1 MEMQETL
8 VSVLMTSYNREK
20 YIAEAIESVLSSSY
34 KNFELIIVDDGSTDT
49 TLAIAKK
56 YEAEDPRI
64 KVYQNEKNL
73 GDYQNRNKA
82 AAYASGKYLKYLDSD
97 DTIYDFGLA
106 YCVAEMEKYPDAD
119 LGMYYQY
126 EMDDKTSDCW
136 SSEKIVKEHFFV
148 RQYLS
153 MGPTGTIIKRERFL
167 QTGGFDV
174 RFGVASDMFFNIR
187 MASVSPI
194 VLLPKLFVYYRVHEE
209 QENKNQKGYLK
220 YSYLYFKELLEK
232 VQLPLTAK
240 EIKYLYRKMKKRHSI
255 NLTKY
260 YWRTKDLKSVKE
272 IMKETNFSF
281 AGYLT
286 SFFK

>member
-1 MEMQETL
+1 MKMQEPM
-8 VSVLMTSYNREK
+8 VSVLMTCYNREK
-20 YIAEAIESVLSSSY
+20 YIAEAIESALASSY

-49 TLAIAKK
+49 TVAIAKK
-56 YEAEDPRI
+56 YEAEDNRV

-126 EMDDKTSDCW
+126 GMDNKSSDCW
-136 SSEKIVKEHFFV
+136 PSEKIVREHFFV

-153 MGPTGTIIKRERFL
+153 MGPTGTIIKRETFL

-187 MASVSPI
+187 VAAKSPI
-194 VLLPKLFVYYRVHEE
+194 VLLPVLFVYYRTHEG
-209 QENKNQKGYLK
+209 QQINNRIDYLK
-220 YSYLYFKELLEK
+220 FGYLYFKELLINVE
-232 VQLPLTAK
+232 LPLQKK
-240 EIKYLYRKMKKRHSI
+240 EIKYLYRKMQKRQSI
-255 NLTKY
+255 NLAKFFLEK
-260 YWRTKDLKSVKE
+260 KDMKTTRR
-272 IMKETNFSF
+272 IMKEINFSVADF
-281 AGYLT
+281 IF